1 MIVVFDSNDLDYD
14 FVAVDDFHVNADAD
28 ADENANEMNLVVL
41 KCTVGYLNWFGG
53 ADDGGDANAGV
64 ALARV

>member
-1 MIVVFDSNDLDYD
+1 MIVVFDLNGLDYG
-14 FVAVDDFHVNADAD
+14 FVAVDDFHENAD
-28 ADENANEMNLVVL
+28 ADENANEMNLVAL

-53 ADDGGDANAGV
+53 ADDDGDANAGV